1 MKARWDLLLLPPML
15 ASLALLAVS
24 QLVFI
29 EGSFHRDLGIG
40 RLAEEF
46 DLSNYVKVFSDS
58 FYVETLLL
66 SIYVSAIATI
76 LTVSLA
82 FPVAYVIA
90 RMRSQWALVLLAVL
104 VSVSMVTIV
113 IKVLGL
119 MIIFSPGGFLNQ
131 ALLSWGLLQR
141 PMKILGTL
149 PGVITGLMY
158 YSLGFAILLFFSVI
172 STISRSLE
180 EAAMVH
186 GASRRRVFTRVIVPL
201 ALPAIVSG
209 SLMVFNISMGGFAST
224 ALIGVGKI
232 VTLPVIVQRTVI
244 LETSYGLGAALA
256 AILLVSVLLINLL
269 SVAFVARRAKGRPM
283 TL

>member
-15 ASLALLAVS
+15 ASLTLLAIS
-24 QLVFI
+24 QFVFI

-40 RLAEEF
+40 RLAEGF
-46 DLSNYVKVFSDS
+46 DVSNYVTAFSDS
-58 FYVETLLL
+58 FYVETLIL
-66 SIYVSAIATI
+66 SIYVSAIATA

-82 FPVAYVIA
+82 FPVAYVMA
-90 RMRSQWALVLLAVL
+90 RMRSQWSLVLLAVL

-119 MIIFSPGGFLNQ
+119 MIIFSPNGLLNS
-131 ALLSWGLLQR
+131 ALISSGLLSK
-141 PMKILGTL
+141 PVKILGTF
-149 PGVITGLMY
+149 PGVVTGLMY
-158 YSLGFAILLFFSVI
+158 YSLGFAVLLFFSVI
-172 STISRSLE
+172 TTISRSLE
-180 EAAMVH
+180 EAAMIH
-186 GASRRRVFTRVIVPL
+186 GASRPRVFARVVVPL

-244 LETSYGLGAALA
+244 LETSYGMGAALA
-256 AILLVSVLLINLL
+256 AILLVSVVLINLL
-269 SVAFVARRAKGRPM
+269 SVAFVARRATGRQL